1 MMTQTGNRSS
11 SIDLHVHTTFS
22 DGLYDPDQLI
32 RIARDHNIGTLSITD
47 HDSLLAYETL
57 SQDDMVYILP
67 GIEISADLDGRELHI
82 LGYGFNVQD
91 AKLQSLCRDSR
102 GHRKQRAEQ
111 ILKRLKQKGLHVD
124 TEDLNRI
131 AGPAA
136 ISRPHIARLLLEKGL
151 VRTYQEAFNRFLAD
165 EAPTSVD
172 LEKPDV
178 ASAIEWIHQAG
189 GLSVL
194 AHPVLYSRDT
204 ILDQCLEMG
213 IDGLECYHPRHRLE
227 EEETLK
233 TFCRAHEL
241 LITGGSDFH
250 GIEGQDPTL
259 GCPFVPFSCF
269 VDLLQQLPHQQAKHP
284 YSSEGFNSGTV
295 SRHISTG

>member
-1 MMTQTGNRSS
+1 MMTQTDNHSP
-11 SIDLHVHTTFS
+11 SIDLHVHTSFS
-22 DGLYDPDQLI
+22 DGLYDPDHLI
-32 RIARDHNIGTLSITD
+32 RIARDHHIRTLSITD

-57 SQDDMVYILP
+57 SPDDTVDILP

-82 LGYGFNVQD
+82 LGYGFNIHD
-91 AKLQSLCRDSR
+91 PNLQSLCRDSR
-102 GHRKQRAEQ
+102 IHRKQRAEQ
-111 ILKRLKQKGLHVD
+111 ILKRLKQNGLHVD
-124 TEDLNRI
+124 TEELDRI

-165 EAPTSVD
+165 EAPGSVY

-194 AHPVLYSRDT
+194 AHPVLYHQDH
-204 ILDQCLEMG
+204 ILYQCLEMG

-227 EEETLK
+227 DEDALK
-233 TFCRAHEL
+233 AFCHSHKL

-259 GCPFVPFSCF
+259 GCPFVPFSCL
-269 VDLLQQLPHQQAKHP
+269 VDLLQHLPHQQAKHP
-284 YSSEGFNSGTV
+284 YSLEGFHSGTV
-295 SRHISTG
+295 SRHVSTG